1 VTSRIKLVLL
11 VAATVCLSVLPAAAK
26 PGDALSPDALTERG
40 FDRFYNMDY
49 AGAIEDLGKVAEMKP
64 DDPFAVNH
72 LVSVVL
78 IRELYR
84 MGALNTG
91 DYTSDSFIGKPR
103 RPASDEAKRQ
113 IRNLL
118 EQAKQLEEKR
128 LAANDKD
135 LNMLYSRGVTR
146 GMAATYTG
154 MIERSWFG
162 ALRAAMGSRHDHDR
176 VLELDAKYADAKFV
190 VGTHDYVVGSLPW
203 AVKVAAALVGFSGN
217 KERGIQELY
226 VAAREGKET
235 AVDAKVLL
243 VLFLRREQRYD
254 EALKLVHDLTPR
266 YPQNVL
272 IALEEGNLQR
282 AAGRYNEAAAAY
294 RKVWE
299 AGRNGRY
306 PNARYEMAAVALGDL
321 LRSGHDFSGA
331 AAAYELVDLMEKAD
345 PELKQQALLGAGE
358 MCDALGERD
367 VAVKKYNAAV
377 LLDAATDRAQK
388 AREHLKEPYR
398 P

>member
-1 VTSRIKLVLL
+1 
-11 VAATVCLSVLPAAAK
+11 
-26 PGDALSPDALTERG
+26 
-40 FDRFYNMDY
+40 
-49 AGAIEDLGKVAEMKP
+49 
-64 DDPFAVNH
+64 
-72 LVSVVL
+72 
-78 IRELYR
+78 
-84 MGALNTG
+84 
-91 DYTSDSFIGKPR
+91 
-103 RPASDEAKRQ
+103 
-113 IRNLL
+113 
-118 EQAKQLEEKR
+118 
-128 LAANDKD
+128 
-135 LNMLYSRGVTR
+135 
-146 GMAATYTG
+146 

-176 VLELDAKYADAKFV
+176 VLELDPKYADAKFV

-226 VAAREGKET
+226 AAAHEGKET

-254 EALKLVHDLTPR
+254 EALKLVRDLTPR

-299 AGRNGRY
+299 AGRKGQY

-331 AAAYELVDLMEKAD
+331 AAAYELVEQVEKAD

-358 MCDALGERD
+358 MYDALGKRD
-367 VAVKKYNAAV
+367 LALKQYQAVVEVDGGN
-377 LLDAATDRAQK
+377 DRAQK